1 MLKPFQIVWE
11 LLEFGLQALFVYVL
25 AIIICVAF
33 IVFAIVKHKEDEP
46 VIVYKDRIVK
56 EYIYSK
62 KKIGK
67 VKECTKIAGCRVNS
81 ETGEI
86 EY

>member
-1 MLKPFQIVWE
+1 MLKPFQIILE

-25 AIIICVAF
+25 AIIICVGF
-33 IVFAIVKHKEDEP
+33 IVLAIVKHKEDEP
-46 VIVYKDRIVK
+46 VIVYKDRIIK
-56 EYIYSK
+56 EYIPASSK
-62 KKIGK
+62 TTEQ
-67 VKECTKIAGCRVNS
+67 ECTKIAGCRVNS